1 MDSLGANKLQA
12 FFTVII
18 PYCVPYIFS
27 GMQVGLS
34 TAWMAVLAAEMV
46 AATEGV
52 GWIITA
58 GQQSADMTQVFV
70 GIVAIALTGLAL
82 AAVLRFAERVVC
94 SWKVRGS

>member
-1 MDSLGANKLQA
+1 MIFAGLRVAMGASWMGLVA
-12 FFTVII
+12 AELMGA
-18 PYCVPYIFS
+18 S
-27 GMQVGLS
+27 RGVGYMIS

-46 AATEGV
+46 ATTEGV

-82 AAVLRFAERVVC
+82 AAILRFAERVVC
-94 SWKVRGS
+94 S